1 MVDVWDE
8 SLFATSALEMLE
20 HRRWAVTTF
29 QGATDYYN
37 SKPPLNVWLIV
48 ASFQAFGVGLVALR
62 LPAVLCA
69 WLTVAATLWWSRRAF
84 GDRVALLAALVLA
97 TTYGFLY
104 VHSGRTANADAPMT
118 LAVTLTAITV
128 WAAREAPWLIAW
140 TGPLAAAATLLE
152 GPAALGHLAPL
163 LAVEALA
170 PASAARHRARGLA
183 LLLLSRPRSPPG
195 RSSAGSSIAAPSSA
209 G

>member
-1 MVDVWDE
+1 MRPAR
-8 SLFATSALEMLE
+8 SRCSSTAAG
-20 HRRWAVTTF
+20 RVTTF

-62 LPAVLCA
+62 LPAVICA
-69 WLTVAATLWWSRRAF
+69 WLTVAATMWWSRRAF
-84 GDRVALLAALVLA
+84 GDRVALLATLVLA

-128 WAAREAPWLIAW
+128 WAARGAPWLM
-140 TGPLAAAATLLE
+140 P
-152 GPAALGHLAPL
+152 GPA
-163 LAVEALA
+163 
-170 PASAARHRARGLA
+170 
-183 LLLLSRPRSPPG
+183 RSPPRRRCSRARRRSG
-195 RSSAGSSIAAPSSA
+195 ILRRSSR
-209 G
+209 